1 MGIDSM
7 KWEEDLVKDIRFN
20 DYRDDL
26 DWPFVDKR
34 FCFEETGLPML
45 PSRSRD
51 LEDFSV
57 HNQMSLL
64 PRFLSIKE
72 NCRCIVE
79 IGVSRSK
86 RFNNTST
93 SIFLNNKR
101 DDTHYLGIDIEDK
114 TYLNNIDL
122 NINTI
127 QTRSEHIDVVMEKL
141 NSMGVDRIDF
151 LFIDG
156 WHSINQVLA
165 EWEYTKLLSDTGV
178 VGFHDTAY
186 HPGPHFFINNLNQ
199 DKWNVMSNAC
209 ADIINDYGIGFA
221 WKKI

>member
-1 MGIDSM
+1 MR
-7 KWEEDLVKDIRFN
+7 WREDLVKDIRFY

-26 DWPFVDKR
+26 DWPFVDKQ
-34 FCFEETGLPML
+34 FCFENTNLPVL
-45 PSRSRD
+45 QLRSRD
-51 LEDFSV
+51 LEDFSF

-64 PRFLSIKE
+64 SRLLSVKK

-79 IGVSRSK
+79 IGVDRNK
-86 RFNNTST
+86 KFNNTST

-101 DDTHYLGIDIEDK
+101 DDTHYLGIDITDK
-114 TYLNNIDL
+114 THLNNIDL
-122 NINTI
+122 NIHTV

-141 NSMGVDRIDF
+141 NSMDVDKIDF

-156 WHSINQVLA
+156 WHSINQVLV

-186 HPGPHFFINNLNQ
+186 HPGPYFFINNLNQ
-199 DKWNVMSNAC
+199 DKWNVMSNSC
-209 ADIINDYGIGFA
+209 ADIKDDYGIGFA
-221 WKKI
+221 WKKL

>member
-1 MGIDSM
+1 MR
-7 KWEEDLVKDIRFN
+7 WEEDLVKDIRFN

-26 DWPFVDKR
+26 DWPFVDRR
-34 FCFEETGLPML
+34 FCFEDTGLPIL
-45 PSRSRD
+45 PPRSRD

-86 RFNNTST
+86 RFKNTST

-101 DDTHYLGIDIEDK
+101 DDTYYLGIDIEDK

-122 NINTI
+122 NIHTI
-127 QTRSEHIDVVMEKL
+127 QTRSEHIDVVMNKL
-141 NSMGVDRIDF
+141 NELGVDRIDF
-151 LFIDG
+151 LFMVYSSVVSCSG
-156 WHSINQVLA
+156 A
-165 EWEYTKLLSDTGV
+165 LSG
-178 VGFHDTAY
+178 
-186 HPGPHFFINNLNQ
+186 
-199 DKWNVMSNAC
+199 
-209 ADIINDYGIGFA
+209 
-221 WKKI
+221 